1 MSIFNLLAGYNYDI
15 RSAIQALVSVIGGG
29 GGGGGGSTIVPTSD
43 STTTSPVVVVAAAG
57 TQIFNSRS
65 LVGTASLVAATHRWW
80 GAFMNAWAVWI
91 PGGGGP
97 GQSIDL
103 NITVNFPGTGLY
115 RFAYGGDDT
124 GFIQIDGVQVITGGG
139 NIFNA
144 DGALY
149 NINVTGGNR
158 VLRCYV
164 VDGGGAPTGF
174 ALTITVVNNITA
186 GGVTTTIPGTKSPGG
201 GGGGAGQAVSSSPE
215 IKAGITYTVTVGSG
229 GAGGSSTTSSAGT
242 AGGLSSISGAEL
254 NTISAAGGSG
264 GAGPPSSTN
273 GGNGGASGG
282 SAFAGGTGASTGGK
296 FGGGGGGAG
305 GVGGSGTSTSQ
316 PAGGSG
322 VTLSYSVNTLG
333 TGGAGG
339 GVIGLSQVNG
349 TANRGIGG
357 QGGGYGYNGG
367 SGGSGTVLISTS
379 PYYFLSYTAGVPSA
393 VAKTTYDSRDVY
405 TFTASTSII
414 FSSTVTLT
422 GFAVTP
428 SSIVFGAAAPT
439 ITVPN
444 SNYPLGSIQ
453 YTSSNPAVATINQ
466 TTGAIAIIS
475 AGTTN
480 LSATNIVPSPLVNVS
495 QTVTLTVVPDA
506 GHQLFTTPG
515 SFNWTV
521 PAGVTSVCVVCVGG
535 GGGGGKQYTSGGG
548 GGALAYRNNIAVTPG
563 EVIAIVVGAGG
574 ARFTGSTSTP
584 GGLSSFANGIANKQV
599 RAGGGGSKYG
609 TGTNTV
615 DSPGGADVVNGT
627 TGAANAIG
635 GGGFGGKGSN
645 GGAGNY
651 GGGGGAGGYTGA
663 GGNAGENAAGG
674 AGAGGGGGGGADGSG
689 DATAGAGGGG
699 GGVGIFGQGANGA
712 GGQYNVNVSS
722 INGKG
727 GSGGGNA
734 TVNTGSNN
742 SDGGLY
748 GGGGGAAGGSGTRQG
763 AGGGGAV
770 RILWGAGRAFPST
783 NVSTATN

>member
-15 RSAIQALVSVIGGG
+15 RSAIQALVSVLGGG

-65 LVGTASLVAATHRWW
+65 LVGTQSLVEATHRWW

-242 AGGLSSISGAEL
+242 AGGLSSISGGDL
-254 NTISAAGGSG
+254 NTISAAGGLG

-439 ITVPN
+439 ISVPN

-495 QTVTLTVVPDA
+495 QTVTLTVLPDA

-515 SFNWTV
+515 SFNWTA

-535 GGGGGKQYTSGGG
+535 GGGGGQASSGGNGGSGGG
-548 GGALAYRNNIAVTPG
+548 LGWKNNIPVTPG
-563 EVIAIVVGAGG
+563 TSYPVVVGAGG
-574 ARFTGSTSTP
+574 AVRGAGGDSYFISLATVSGRKGVAGGPGNGSSPTNKRANAGGTFTGD
-584 GGLSSFANGIANKQV
+584 GGGN
-599 RAGGGGSKYG
+599 GGGGG
-609 TGTNTV
+609 WAN
-615 DSPGGADVVNGT
+615 DSARGG
-627 TGAANAIG
+627 
-635 GGGFGGKGSN
+635 
-645 GGAGNY
+645 
-651 GGGGGAGGYTGA
+651 GGGGGAAGYSGDGGGGGNYTGA
-663 GGNAGENAAGG
+663 AVSS
-674 AGAGGGGGGGADGSG
+674 GAGGGGGGGYGGSG
-689 DATAGAGGGG
+689 GTKNNAGGGGGG

-712 GGQYNVNVSS
+712 AATTARQ
-722 INGKG
+722 G
-727 GSGGGNA
+727 GSGGSSGGDG
-734 TVNTGSNN
+734 GST
-742 SDGGLY
+742 SVPAGTGGLY
-748 GGGGGAAGGSGTRQG
+748 GGGGGGGNGGNG
-763 AGGGGAV
+763 AGGTGRSGAV
-770 RILWGAGRAFPST
+770 RILWGAGRAFPAT
-783 NVSTATN
+783 NVNSETS